1 MPIHSQYYK
10 VCTARKKFMQWEVQQ
25 EEIQLLVNSIRFI
38 EEQKYRTLENHVLQ
52 SFGTMLVNNGLY

>member
-1 MPIHSQYYK
+1 
-10 VCTARKKFMQWEVQQ
+10 MQWEVQQ

-38 EEQKYRTLENHVLQ
+38 EEQKYTTLENHVLQ